1 MHLMAAQITEF
12 KKEFPVE
19 LHAAV
24 GLGIDLYHPA
34 LNSVRIELYVPRR
47 IKRVRKI
54 DPTSVAAQL
63 HHLEAAV
70 QWRTGILRMARATHY
85 TSQMHGTCLL
95 GMKRVRHVVLQK
107 FSRSPTG
114 NVKEAVVERQIDV
127 GDEWRHGLESFE
139 QRRQCFWIGCL
150 GRNVDHFR
158 YAPFAI
164 VAMPNPNRSGQI
176 FQRYHYAKK
185 SISPTRIVRRAKL
198 ESHLV
203 LGAQIQCLKV
213 TTLSQIPHMQRVA
226 VATLQQDFG
235 IHASF
240 HHLRRS
246 PFAGNHGVE
255 AQMPPEIVGK
265 KLRPAVDFPFPQNL
279 KAVGIHD
286 ENSARPISR
295 SGT

>member
-24 GLGIDLYHPA
+24 GLGIELYHPA

-63 HHLEAAV
+63 HHLGAAV
-70 QWRTGILRMARATHY
+70 QGRTGILRMARATHD

-127 GDEWRHGLESFE
+127 GE

-164 VAMPNPNRSGQI
+164 VAMPNPKRSGQI

-203 LGAQIQCLKV
+203 
-213 TTLSQIPHMQRVA
+213 
-226 VATLQQDFG
+226 
-235 IHASF
+235 
-240 HHLRRS
+240 
-246 PFAGNHGVE
+246 
-255 AQMPPEIVGK
+255 
-265 KLRPAVDFPFPQNL
+265 
-279 KAVGIHD
+279 
-286 ENSARPISR
+286 
-295 SGT
+295 